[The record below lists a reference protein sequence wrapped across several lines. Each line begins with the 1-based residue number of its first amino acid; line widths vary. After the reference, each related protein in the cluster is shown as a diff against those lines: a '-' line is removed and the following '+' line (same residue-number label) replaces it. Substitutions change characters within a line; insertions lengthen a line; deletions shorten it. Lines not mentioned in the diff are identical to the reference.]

1 MNSYCLQLQPEVSF
15 YEIWKMKS
23 NTAGDI
29 QVAKG
34 HIPKNFTILL
44 NHTVLPLLM
53 PHDQVSKEQKD

>member
-1 MNSYCLQLQPEVSF
+1 
-15 YEIWKMKS
+15 MKS

-34 HIPKNFTILL
+34 HIPKNFIILL